1 MLPNARS
8 KISVA
13 DSPAARRWLLPFE
26 QYLRAECHLSE
37 NTVDAYRR
45 DLRRFFHWVGP
56 RPVEQLSIQE
66 LGDYANHL
74 ATECG
79 LAASSV
85 ARALVALKMF
95 YRFLQL
101 EGVVQENMAQLL
113 VTPKLWHRIPQVLS
127 PQQVE
132 QLFTAPGQG
141 DRWWQRDRALLHL
154 LYATGCRA
162 SEAATLQMA
171 DLHLKERYCLCRGKG
186 GKQRVVPLNAQ
197 AIAQLQQYLEGQRRE
212 LAARAGN
219 PPPWVLLSS
228 RGNPLGRQR
237 IWELVKRYALR
248 IGAPEDVSPH
258 TLRHSFATHLL
269 AGGADLRQVQE
280 MLGHANITTTQIY
293 THVDPTRL
301 LQVHRRFHPRA

>member
-1 MLPNARS
+1 MSQNLQNQNPAG
-8 KISVA
+8 
-13 DSPAARRWLLPFE
+13 DSPAARRWLRPFE

-37 NTVDAYRR
+37 NTVAAYRR
-45 DLRRFFHWVGP
+45 DLRKFFHWAGS
-56 RPVEQLSIQE
+56 RPVERLSIQE
-66 LGDYANHL
+66 LGDYAAHL
-74 ATECG
+74 ATECS
-79 LAASSV
+79 LAPSSV

-132 QLFTAPGQG
+132 RLFTAPGPE
-141 DRWWQRDRALLHL
+141 DRWWQRDRALLQL

-186 GKQRVVPLNAQ
+186 GKQRVVPLSERAVT
-197 AIAQLQQYLEGQRRE
+197 QLQQYLEGQRRE
-212 LAARAGN
+212 LAARSGGTA
-219 PPPWVLLSS
+219 PWVLLSS